1 MGFFDWLFRRKR
13 EQLDEPHL
21 PTGPAHTFSTDMTAM
36 QAQQGAAQIM
46 PEPNQPPAVQMEL
59 LRTQLDNMRMQ
70 YEAINARLQNI
81 ERMVAEIRGFWK

>member
-1 MGFFDWLFRRKR
+1 MGFFDWLFRRKKDA
-13 EQLDEPHL
+13 LDEPRF
-21 PTGPAHTFSTDMTAM
+21 PEGPAHTFSADITAR

-70 YEAINARLQNI
+70 YESINARLQNI
-81 ERMVAEIRGFWK
+81 ERVVAEIRSFCK